1 MPKKTFGSVACEV
14 PGGFSERVSFE
25 SRASLLEWDIILFN
39 PSIADSFGTYES
51 YKGKP
56 SLDDYRSVAVQE
68 ATQHWRRELAEA
80 LRAGKT
86 IFVFLP
92 TLQEAWIDTG
102 RREYSGTGRNR
113 HTTQIVAPITNYEAL
128 PISMQ
133 VTASEGKGMALT
145 AAGTVLADYWRRFA
159 DRSVYQVLISGKS
172 ATSLV
177 ITKTGNKTVG
187 ALIRSTESSGSLVLL
202 PHIDLGADV
211 FFREVKKKAGAAEPA
226 DESDDDE
233 ESAYEWTPAGRKF
246 GGQLIEALLA
256 VDAALRQSAE
266 STPPPRWT
274 TAPEYALPR
283 EARVR
288 QQLLALEKEL
298 QVLTRQKEEK
308 RAEALQEGALRRL
321 LFEKGPLLE
330 EAIIQALTQMG
341 FTASRYRS
349 SQSEF
354 DVVFEAA
361 EGRLIGE
368 AEGKDNKAINVDK
381 LRQLEMNLHEDF
393 ARDEITQMAKGALFG
408 NAYRLLPLAERP
420 DYFTAKCV
428 SAAKRNGCA
437 LVRTPDLFRVAS
449 YLSDREDP
457 EFGKRCREA
466 IMAAAGDIVSFPKAP
481 EDAVEG
487 ASTDVVAGGTD
498 VAVTKHATPPN
509 GRG

>member
-1 MPKKTFGSVACEV
+1 MSKKTFGSVACEV
-14 PGGFSERVSFE
+14 PGGFSEWVSFE

-39 PSIADSFGTYES
+39 PSITDSFGTYET
-51 YKGKP
+51 YQGKP
-56 SLDDYRSVAVQE
+56 SLDDYRSVTLQE
-68 ATQHWRRELAEA
+68 ATQHWRRELAAA

-113 HTTQIVAPITNYEAL
+113 HTTRIVAPITNFEAL

-133 VTASEGKGMALT
+133 VTASEGKRMALT
-145 AAGTVLADYWRRFA
+145 AAGTILADYWRRFA
-159 DRSVYQVLISGKS
+159 DQSVYRVLISGKIE
-172 ATSLV
+172 TPLV

-187 ALIRSTESSGSLVLL
+187 ALIRSAESPGSLVLL

-211 FFREVKKKAGAAEPA
+211 FLREVKRKAGATEPA
-226 DESDDDE
+226 DEGDDE
-233 ESAYEWTPAGRKF
+233 ESQYEWTPAGRKF

-256 VDAALRQSAE
+256 VDASLRQSAE
-266 STPPPRWT
+266 STPPPQWT
-274 TAPEYALPR
+274 TAPEYALPK

-308 RAEALQEGALRRL
+308 RAEALQEAALRRL
-321 LFEKGPLLE
+321 LFEKGALLE
-330 EAIIQALTQMG
+330 AAIIQALTLMG
-341 FTASRYRS
+341 FTASRYRD

-393 ARDEITQMAKGALFG
+393 ARDEIAQMAKGALFG

-420 DYFTAKCV
+420 DYFTLKCV

-437 LVRTPDLFRVAS
+437 LVRTPDLFRVAR
-449 YLSDREDP
+449 YLSDREDS
-457 EFGKRCREA
+457 EFGRRCREA
-466 IMAAAGDIVSFPKAP
+466 IMAAVGDIVSFPNVP
-481 EDAVEG
+481 EDAVDG
-487 ASTDVVAGGTD
+487 ASADVVAGGTD
-498 VAVTKHATPPN
+498 VIAT
-509 GRG
+509 

>member
-1 MPKKTFGSVACEV
+1 
-14 PGGFSERVSFE
+14 VSFD

-39 PSIADSFGTYES
+39 PSITEHLGAYETYQ
-51 YKGKP
+51 GKP
-56 SLDDYRSVAVQE
+56 SLNDYRSVALQE

-80 LRAGKT
+80 LQAGKT

-92 TLQEAWIDTG
+92 TLQEAWVDTG
-102 RREYSGTGRNR
+102 RRQYSGTGRNR
-113 HTTQIVAPITNYEAL
+113 HTTRIVAPITNYETL
-128 PISMQ
+128 PVSMQ
-133 VTASEGKGMALT
+133 VTASEGRGMALT
-145 AAGTVLADYWRRFA
+145 TAGAVLTDYWRRFA
-159 DRSVYQVLISGKS
+159 DKSVYRVVISGRIG
-172 ATSLV
+172 TPLV

-187 ALIRSTESSGSLVLL
+187 TLIRSDESPGCLVLL
-202 PHIDLGADV
+202 PHIDLGADAFV
-211 FFREVKKKAGAAEPA
+211 REVKKTQTAASAEEDENDDE
-226 DESDDDE
+226 DESQ
-233 ESAYEWTPAGRKF
+233 YEWTAAGRKF
-246 GGQLIEALLA
+246 GGQLIEALVA
-256 VDAALRQSAE
+256 VDGALRQGAE

-274 TAPEYALPR
+274 TIPEYTLPK

-298 QVLTRQKEEK
+298 QLLTRQKEEK
-308 RAEALQEGALRRL
+308 KAEAVHEAALRRL

-330 EAIIQALTQMG
+330 TAIIHALTLMG
-341 FTASRYRS
+341 FKASRYRD

-393 ARDEITQMAKGALFG
+393 ARDEITEMAKGALFG
-408 NAYRLLPLAERP
+408 NACRLLPLAERP

-437 LVRTPDLFRVAS
+437 LVRTPDLFRVAR

-457 EFGKRCREA
+457 AFGRRCREA
-466 IMAAAGDIVSFPKAP
+466 ILVAAGDIVSFPEIP
-481 EDAVEG
+481 EDAGDG
-487 ASTDVVAGGTD
+487 ASAAAAGDTDVVAT
-498 VAVTKHATPPN
+498 
-509 GRG
+509 